1 MAARKTKRK
10 RYSSRSG
17 RGAVANRPAVQAMV
31 SIDPAVVP
39 KPVTDVITEKTYV
52 TTEPEIEIRKPATL
66 SQALT
71 EPAMAV
77 VKPKTKVPKEIETKT
92 RRRA

>member
-1 MAARKTKRK
+1 MLRPNLKL
-10 RYSSRSG
+10 RSG
-17 RGAVANRPAVQAMV
+17 
-31 SIDPAVVP
+31 
-39 KPVTDVITEKTYV
+39 
-52 TTEPEIEIRKPATL
+52 KPATL